1 MDKRL
6 VNPYCVVV
14 VDNGQRVVTSTK
26 HATNQPFFGEEFFFD
41 TAITDQTSR
50 LTIYINTQVTGT
62 SRIRDCRLGTATT
75 CRTESGSPRTLAN
88 DLLSLVTW
96 RRSLVTRADAHR
108 RGRN

>member
-50 LTIYINTQVTGT
+50 LTIFINTQVTGT
-62 SRIRDCRLGTATT
+62 SRIRDCRLGTATA
-75 CRTESGSPRTLAN
+75 CAVGAGVGSPRVRLTK
-88 DLLSLVTW
+88 LLCRW
-96 RRSLVTRADAHR
+96 
-108 RGRN
+108 